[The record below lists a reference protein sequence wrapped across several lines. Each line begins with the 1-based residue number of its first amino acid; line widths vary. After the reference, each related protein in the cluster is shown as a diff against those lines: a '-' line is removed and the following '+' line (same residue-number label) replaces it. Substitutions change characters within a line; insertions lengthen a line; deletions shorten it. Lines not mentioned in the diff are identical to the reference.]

1 MQKAVSRKETDIR
14 CVILGMMVC
23 VLAIV
28 ILTMGTAQ
36 LLVTQKIGE
45 RCDEILVSATLFIA
59 SIIGNVI
66 TGKLSG
72 NLLLAYSATSISI
85 VLVMIISGCI
95 IDGPFENVMFRIGAV
110 VAGGLF
116 ACMTCSKISDNR
128 TKRKRRHR

>member
-1 MQKAVSRKETDIR
+1 MQKAVSRKQADIR
-14 CVILGMMVC
+14 CVIFGMMAC
-23 VLAIV
+23 VLMIV

-36 LLVTQKIGE
+36 LLVAQKIGE
-45 RCDEILVSATLFIA
+45 KCDEILVSATLFVA

-72 NLLLAYSATSISI
+72 NLLMAYSATSISI
-85 VLVMIISGCI
+85 MVIMIVSGCM

-110 VAGGLF
+110 IAGGLLG
-116 ACMTCSKISDNR
+116 CVICSKNSDNR